1 MTVLAWILALLWGG
15 VVGVA
20 SGLLG
25 IGGGVLVVP
34 FLYLLFGAGWSGM
47 AADPATATVVAHAT
61 SLFVVL
67 PTALS
72 GLREYGSAGMVRWPV
87 VLPMGIAAA
96 VSAALAA
103 RWAVGFPPELLRGL
117 FGLLLVTVGLRM
129 WPRKRSRD
137 AGKRMPGPMRTGTP
151 LLVVAGAA
159 VGTFS
164 AVLGVGGGVVAIPL
178 LLYLVRMDMDLVAA
192 TSIGVVAFAA
202 PAGVLSYAVSGWG
215 APGLPPGTV
224 GFVHL
229 PSALLMIPT
238 AIVMARLGARWN
250 QRMDG
255 RQLQYIFGILFLLLG
270 GRLLWG
276 GIAALGSA
284 GV

>member
-1 MTVLAWILALLWGG
+1 
-15 VVGVA
+15 
-20 SGLLG
+20 
-25 IGGGVLVVP
+25 
-34 FLYLLFGAGWSGM
+34 
-47 AADPATATVVAHAT
+47 
-61 SLFVVL
+61 
-67 PTALS
+67 
-72 GLREYGSAGMVRWPV
+72 
-87 VLPMGIAAA
+87 
-96 VSAALAA
+96 
-103 RWAVGFPPELLRGL
+103 
-117 FGLLLVTVGLRM
+117 
-129 WPRKRSRD
+129 
-137 AGKRMPGPMRTGTP
+137 
-151 LLVVAGAA
+151 
-159 VGTFS
+159 
-164 AVLGVGGGVVAIPL
+164 
-178 LLYLVRMDMDLVAA
+178 MDMDSVAA

-215 APGLPPGTV
+215 VPGLPPGTV

>member
-1 MTVLAWILALLWGG
+1 MTVIAWILALLWGG

-34 FLYLLFGAGWSGM
+34 FLYLLFESGWSGM
-47 AADPATATVVAHAT
+47 AAEAGIATVVAHAT

-72 GLREYGSAGMVRWPV
+72 GLREYQVAGMVRWRV

-96 VSAALAA
+96 LAAALAA
-103 RWAVGFPPELLRGL
+103 RLAVGLPPELLRGL
-117 FGLLLVTVGLRM
+117 FGLLLVAVGLRM
-129 WPRKRSRD
+129 WPRGRSGD
-137 AGKRMPGPMRTGTP
+137 PEAPTPGPPRTGTL
-151 LLVVAGAA
+151 LLVAAGGA

-164 AVLGVGGGVVAIPL
+164 ALLGVGGGVVAVPL
-178 LLYLVRMDMDLVAA
+178 LLYLVRMDMESVAA

-215 APGLPPGTV
+215 LPGLPPGTV
-224 GFVHL
+224 GFVHF
-229 PSALLMIPT
+229 PSALLMMPA
-238 AIVMARLGARWN
+238 AILMARVGARWN
-250 QRMDG
+250 QRMDH
-255 RQLQYIFGILFLLLG
+255 RQLQYIFGILFLLMG

-276 GIAALGSA
+276 GIAGLMGGS
-284 GV
+284 G